1 MLTALIIAWIVILV
15 VGSAVAGF
23 RGFRVFKRV
32 KRLQAEVE
40 RQLPPEK
47 IAEVQARAEALKVKQ
62 AELQAALDSLNRATA
77 QVKIVRDR
85 LGGRR
90 HRGQVRPPGIPA
102 VMRRVAAVDQGTNS
116 TRLLVADVDGDRV
129 DEVRAAD
136 HHPARRRSRLE
147 RPAGGRV
154 DQARDGRARP
164 LRPGGPRADA
174 EVVLMTATS
183 AVRDAD
189 NGPEFLAGIERTTA
203 SSPAS

>member
-62 AELQAALDSLNRATA
+62 AELQAAIDSLNRATA

-85 LGGRR
+85 LSVAVTAVQVRPHGVPGCDAPRRGGRPGDELHAAAGGRR
-90 HRGQVRPPGIPA
+90 ATATGRRGAAPA
-102 VMRRVAAVDQGTNS
+102 D
-116 TRLLVADVDGDRV
+116 D
-129 DEVRAAD
+129 
-136 HHPARRRSRLE
+136 HPAGRRRRLA
-147 RPAGGRV
+147 PAGC
-154 DQARDGRARP
+154 P
-164 LRPGGPRADA
+164 
-174 EVVLMTATS
+174 TS
-183 AVRDAD
+183 RSGA
-189 NGPEFLAGIERTTA
+189 
-203 SSPAS
+203 